1 MREHFDQEEPLKFK
15 AVDEYDLL
23 QCHGCWVLWIH
34 SCSFSIICINI
45 WESRRLFLGY
55 CFWTDDTAHLSLF
68 TDGLHLILPSIVELR
83 ISLTDMRLFC
93 LSSHNLTVKE
103 AVNEK
108 TSAGI
113 NGSQLGVE
121 NIWFMRSKYAFY
133 LYFIHLLSIR
143 FKMVKLCSKCNF
155 LRFNFYWASKKHLLS
170 LGLDLYPLLLRFQH
184 PKWIKSLSSLVS
196 WKS

>member
-45 WESRRLFLGY
+45 WESPRLFLGY

-68 TDGLHLILPSIVELR
+68 TDGLHLILPSIMELR
-83 ISLTDMRLFC
+83 ICLTDMKLFFC
-93 LSSHNLTVKE
+93 LWSHNLTVKE

-108 TSAGI
+108 ASAGI
-113 NGSQLGVE
+113 
-121 NIWFMRSKYAFY
+121 
-133 LYFIHLLSIR
+133 
-143 FKMVKLCSKCNF
+143 KMDHSWELKMFGLWEVNTLFTCTSYYIC
-155 LRFNFYWASKKHLLS
+155 WAS
-170 LGLDLYPLLLRFQH
+170 DLR
-184 PKWIKSLSSLVS
+184 W
-196 WKS
+196 